1 MVAFFIGIGLLVG
14 LGFLLLLYMWLE
26 AKQSNVIEIHQ
37 GIKDLPNNFEGYSI
51 YFLSD
56 IHRRHLS
63 FNMLNRVTQPD
74 LVVIG
79 GDLTEKEVP
88 FERVDQN
95 LQKLKKLGAP
105 IMFIWGNHDL
115 HIDPYRLRT
124 LFKKHGV
131 ILISNDTYS
140 VERNGKWLN
149 VVGVHDATNALD
161 CLELALL
168 NVKEG
173 PRILMSHNPE
183 VVKRLRL
190 SHNIPLVVSGHT
202 HGGQIR
208 LFGWGIR
215 EKGGVK
221 EEKFGTL
228 IISNGYGTTR
238 YPLRLGARPNTI
250 LLKLYCK

>member
-1 MVAFFIGIGLLVG
+1 MVAFLIGFGLLVG
-14 LGFLLLLYMWLE
+14 IGFLLLLYMWLE
-26 AKQSNVIEIHQ
+26 AKQSNVIELHH
-37 GIKDLPNNFEGYSI
+37 GIKDLPINFEGYSI

-56 IHRRHLS
+56 IHRRLLS
-63 FNMLNRVTQPD
+63 LNMLEKVSQPD

-79 GDLTEKEVP
+79 GDLTEMEVP
-88 FERVDQN
+88 FKRVDQN
-95 LQKLKKLGAP
+95 LQRLKKFGVP
-105 IMFIWGNHDL
+105 IIFIWGNHDL
-115 HIDPYRLRT
+115 HIDPYQLRS
-124 LFKKHGV
+124 LFRKHGINLV
-131 ILISNDTYS
+131 SNDTYP
-140 VERNGKWLN
+140 VERDGNWLN

-161 CLELALL
+161 CIDLALL
-168 NVKEG
+168 NANEG

-183 VVKRLRL
+183 VIKRLNR

-215 EKGGVK
+215 ENGGVK
-221 EEKFGTL
+221 EKKFGTL

-250 LLKLYCK
+250 LLKLYGK